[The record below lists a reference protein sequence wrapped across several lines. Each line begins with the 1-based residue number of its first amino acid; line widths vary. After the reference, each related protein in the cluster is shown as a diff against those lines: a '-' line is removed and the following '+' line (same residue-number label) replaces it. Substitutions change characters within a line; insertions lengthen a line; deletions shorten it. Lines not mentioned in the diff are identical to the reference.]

1 MPSEPLKG
9 LSMGLTWFHIL
20 LNNYCG
26 RSVES
31 KLGSHS
37 ELYARVG
44 MVVAWIR
51 EVMVEMGSKGG
62 T

>member
-1 MPSEPLKG
+1 MVSYI
-9 LSMGLTWFHIL
+9 F